1 MKRILSILLLT
12 AVLLSAFSIPVFAT
26 GDDNATGGDGNTH
39 DAAKGYAFYN
49 SYQYLWKVTLFVGK
63 SDQASKQDSLTQD
76 FHRIGTVIMK
86 PSPAYSNFGLTL

>member
-12 AVLLSAFSIPVFAT
+12 AVLLSAFSIPVCAT
-26 GDDNATGGDGNTH
+26 GDDNATGGDGNVN

-63 SDQASKQDSLTQD
+63 SDQASKQGNLTQD

-86 PSPAYSNFGLTL
+86 KSISGICPAL